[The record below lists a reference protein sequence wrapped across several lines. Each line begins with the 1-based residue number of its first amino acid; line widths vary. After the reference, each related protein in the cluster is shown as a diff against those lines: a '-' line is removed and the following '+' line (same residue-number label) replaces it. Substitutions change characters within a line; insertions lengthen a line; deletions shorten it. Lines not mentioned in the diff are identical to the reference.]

1 MSAVIDPDDVL
12 ALLEDGPKLLGALAG
27 WLQAPEVVT
36 DAVLQALRQQ
46 GQVKRVAGDRW
57 ALITDSEQALAPPH
71 IEPHAEYEVVW
82 SPHRDAPALTQGQGL
97 GSSLAGV
104 PFTVHR

>member
-57 ALITDSEQALAPPH
+57 ALMSDPEQTLAPTH
-71 IEPHAEYEVVW
+71 AEPNAEYEVVW
-82 SPHRDAPALTQGQGL
+82 SPHRDAPALTQGEGL

-104 PFTVHR
+104 SFVVRR